1 MEHATDQRHGAS
13 GWTKSLAGR
22 FLVFEGP
29 DGSGKSTQLRRLVE
43 LCSSEGL
50 DLLEVREPGGTYVGE
65 RIREVLL
72 ARATGDLSMR
82 CEMLLYM
89 ASRAQLVEEKIVPA
103 LRSGRLVIADR
114 FVSSTIAYQGA
125 AGGLPI
131 EEIRAVASCAVG
143 GLVPDL
149 VIVFDVDELTAR
161 QRMNPL
167 LHVEPGGAGAKGHD
181 PASGT
186 GRVLDRIESRDV
198 EYHRKV
204 RGGYLDQAR
213 QDPGRHLVLDA
224 SKGPEEV
231 WSDLVSGLRSRW
243 DR

>member
-1 MEHATDQRHGAS
+1 VEQTPDHKHAAH
-13 GWTKSLAGR
+13 GWTTALAGR

-43 LCSSEGL
+43 SCSSAGVGL
-50 DLLEVREPGGTYVGE
+50 IEVREPGGTYVGE

-89 ASRAQLVEEKIVPA
+89 ASRAQLVEEKIAPA
-103 LRSGRLVIADR
+103 LRAGRLVIADR

-131 EEIRAVASCAVG
+131 EEIRAVAACAVG

-149 VIVFDVDELTAR
+149 VIIFDVDEVTAR
-161 QRMNPL
+161 RRMNPL
-167 LHVEPGGAGAKGHD
+167 LHAESGQASVPDPLSAEGA
-181 PASGT
+181 

-204 RGGYLDQAR
+204 RFGYLEQAR
-213 QDPGRHLVLDA
+213 RDPGRHLVVDA
-224 SKGPEEV
+224 SRGPDDV
-231 WSDLVSGLRSRW
+231 WADLVAGLKDRW
-243 DR
+243 G